1 MINKLK
7 NYEEVYANL
16 INDLTD
22 YVRLIGGALDEI
34 GGDVH
39 SDVWDR
45 SCEYRDLWMCDLVNV
60 HNFGDSGSF
69 IAYFNYHDRH
79 DNYDDSFRVIV
90 QDWDSMNF
98 KEIAEDIIT
107 RSAVLLASE
116 KNFEIDS
123 LKRRLK
129 LLEPN

>member
-7 NYEEVYANL
+7 SYEKVYVNL
-16 INDLTD
+16 INDLTG
-22 YVRLIGGALDEI
+22 YVRSISDALDEI

-45 SCEYRDLWMCDLVNV
+45 SCEHRDLWMCDLVNV
-60 HNFGDSGSF
+60 YNYGDLY
-69 IAYFNYHDRH
+69 IAYFNYHDRC
-79 DNYDDSFRVIV
+79 DNYSDSFRVIIR
-90 QDWDSMNF
+90 DWGSMNF

-107 RSAVLLASE
+107 RSAGLLASE
-116 KNFEIDS
+116 KKFEIDS

-129 LLEPN
+129 LLETLK